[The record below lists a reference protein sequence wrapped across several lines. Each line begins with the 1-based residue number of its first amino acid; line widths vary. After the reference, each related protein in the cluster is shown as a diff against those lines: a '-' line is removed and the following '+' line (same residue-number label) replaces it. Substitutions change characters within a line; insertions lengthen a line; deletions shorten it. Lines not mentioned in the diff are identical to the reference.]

1 MEQTQDKREKVEVLP
16 APVDDMHPSKGNIP
30 LMRSRAD
37 DLPIWQTL
45 WRYKAIGLIA
55 MAAAFSA
62 SLDGYREM
70 PPTYRADG
78 NSGAD

>member
-1 MEQTQDKREKVEVLP
+1 MEQTQGKTEKVEVLP
-16 APVDDMHPSKGNIP
+16 AAVNGMHPSKGSMP

-62 SLDGYREM
+62 SLDGYRELSS
-70 PPTYRADG
+70 TY
-78 NSGAD
+78 